1 MNIPAGSAEAG
12 ITTQLMFTIDAG
24 GNVKATPQIVS
35 NPGTTLERALASAAQ
50 RAVMR
55 CGPYQMAVNQD
66 VKATFDPR
74 ELL

>member
-1 MNIPAGSAEAG
+1 
-12 ITTQLMFTIDAG
+12 MFTIDAG
-24 GNVKATPQIVS
+24 GNVKTTPQVVS
-35 NPGTTLERALASAAQ
+35 NPATQLESALVRAAQ